1 MFWRWYNMSEE
12 KKDGKGELDMNACVM
27 KPRLP
32 FVTRSELKRT
42 PANVDNRKMVE
53 FMDSHEFSFSISKDT
68 KELRSSVTPKK

>member
-1 MFWRWYNMSEE
+1 MNEE
-12 KKDGKGELDMNACVM
+12 KKDGKGEWDMNACVM

-32 FVTRSELKRT
+32 FVTKSELKRT